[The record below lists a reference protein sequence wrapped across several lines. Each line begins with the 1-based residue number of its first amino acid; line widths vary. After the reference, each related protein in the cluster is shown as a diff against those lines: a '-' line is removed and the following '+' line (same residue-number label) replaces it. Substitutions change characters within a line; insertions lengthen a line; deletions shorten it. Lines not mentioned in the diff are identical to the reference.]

1 MRKTSLIT
9 LIGLFSYITP
19 ISISAQELNAKVV
32 INRAQVSDTKGDVFD
47 ALEKKITEFLNNHQW
62 TEIKFR
68 ENEKIQCNFNITV
81 NTYSDT
87 DNSFTCT
94 LLVSANRPVYGSS
107 YNTVTYSN
115 KDTEFNFIFQE
126 FDQLEYRPE
135 TIDNNLVAL
144 LAYYAYIIIG
154 FDMDTMSL
162 KGGTPFLQ
170 TAEDIVTAAQSLGY
184 PGWKAFDD
192 SKNRFGILNDYMD
205 GALEGLRVLNY
216 KYHRQGLDQMAENP
230 DEARKAIAEALES
243 LDEAHKAKSLSSVPQ
258 LFTEYKRNELVSIF
272 SGKDDNATRE
282 RIYDILFAIDASQN
296 TEWQKIKK

>member
-1 MRKTSLIT
+1 MRKTSLIA

-47 ALEKKITEFLNNHQW
+47 ALEKKVTEFLNNHQW

-107 YNTVTYSN
+107 YNTVSYSN

-135 TIDNNLVAL
+135 TISIWIPCL
-144 LAYYAYIIIG
+144 
-154 FDMDTMSL
+154 SREE
-162 KGGTPFLQ
+162 P
-170 TAEDIVTAAQSLGY
+170 
-184 PGWKAFDD
+184 
-192 SKNRFGILNDYMD
+192 
-205 GALEGLRVLNY
+205 
-216 KYHRQGLDQMAENP
+216 
-230 DEARKAIAEALES
+230 
-243 LDEAHKAKSLSSVPQ
+243 LSSK
-258 LFTEYKRNELVSIF
+258 LRKTS
-272 SGKDDNATRE
+272 
-282 RIYDILFAIDASQN
+282 
-296 TEWQKIKK
+296 